1 MTGPGSSDE
10 DLITMEWRPYVPVAV
25 RRARARREMS
35 KLRKNGNDIQPIEI
49 EGRAIARGF

>member
-1 MTGPGSSDE
+1 
-10 DLITMEWRPYVPVAV
+10 MEWRPYVPVAV